1 MAGLGLAGPPGDDS
15 WEPLTPTRP
24 CDATD
29 RTRTVPRGSSRTP
42 GEATATA
49 KMTNSKLLYRYLPND
64 TPPGRSIRQPGGGF
78 QSLWSSVGMPYRL
91 TPYVQ

>member
-29 RTRTVPRGSSRTP
+29 RTRTVPLLYLVRGSSRTP
-42 GEATATA
+42 GEATVTA

-64 TPPGRSIRQPGGGF
+64 PPPEGPSA
-78 QSLWSSVGMPYRL
+78 SLGEVSSPCGPRL
-91 TPYVQ
+91 GCPAT